1 MGPREYFRLVL
12 LPFDRYN
19 NMRPKHLQ
27 SLSAAAA
34 VCASLAAAAL
44 PTTAFAQLSGSA
56 ALTSDYVWRGSS
68 QTRED
73 PAVQVGLKYAHRS
86 GLYASV
92 WGSNVKFKPD
102 NGAGSEFD
110 LVLGWAGKLA
120 PDWALD
126 AYLLRYQYP
135 SATSTLNWN
144 ELNLALTWRDHYWL
158 AVGHS
163 TNAMASRTTGT
174 YALLGARYPVNDQ
187 WRMEATLARYFLAS
201 SYADSYTHGAL
212 SVVWAF
218 QAPFEARLT
227 LHATDA
233 AAKRLFPGMAGT
245 RAEFALQA
253 SF

>member
-1 MGPREYFRLVL
+1 
-12 LPFDRYN
+12 
-19 NMRPKHLQ
+19 MRSIATI
-27 SLSAAAA
+27 SLGGMAAL
-34 VCASLAAAAL
+34 CGGLMAAAL
-44 PTTAFAQLSGSA
+44 PATSAAQLTGSA

-73 PAVQVGLKYAHRS
+73 TAVQASAKYAHAS

-102 NGAGSEFD
+102 NGASSEFD
-110 LVLGWAGKLA
+110 VVLGWAGKLA

-144 ELNLALTWRDHYWL
+144 ELNLALTWRDNYWL
-158 AVGHS
+158 AIGHS

-187 WRMEATLARYFLAS
+187 WRLEATLARYFLDS
-201 SYADSYTHGAL
+201 SYADSYTHGSL
-212 SVVWAF
+212 SAVWAF
-218 QAPFEARLT
+218 KAPFEARLT
-227 LHATDA
+227 LHATDS